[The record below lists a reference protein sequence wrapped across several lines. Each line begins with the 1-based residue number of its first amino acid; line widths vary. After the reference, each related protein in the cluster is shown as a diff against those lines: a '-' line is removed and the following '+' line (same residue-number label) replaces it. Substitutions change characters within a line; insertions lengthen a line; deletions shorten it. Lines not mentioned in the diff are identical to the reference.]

1 MVAAGPPE
9 QVMTGER
16 LSEVYGVGIDVTELT
31 DGTLAIRARR
41 ALRGRRPS
49 ARTPLDERRTP
60 AMREM
65 TTGPALRGAALLSLA
80 ALALTSCGTTEVE
93 DSAETSPRTR
103 AHHRHR
109 LFG

>member
-49 ARTPLDERRTP
+49 AAPLWMKEEHLPCVR
-60 AMREM
+60 
-65 TTGPALRGAALLSLA
+65 
-80 ALALTSCGTTEVE
+80 
-93 DSAETSPRTR
+93 
-103 AHHRHR
+103 
-109 LFG
+109 